1 MRTLIR
7 FVISA
12 LVLFAFL
19 IHVSGLQVS
28 GILDRIENISYDAR
42 VLLTL
47 KDTPDDK
54 VVIVNLDERSI
65 QAEGQWPWP
74 RDLIGRMVTNLFETY
89 QVRAMGFD
97 MAFPESDRTS
107 GTELI
112 DSLRTQVFADDP
124 AAAEKLAQYQFV
136 TDKDAA
142 FAEALRGHQVVLG
155 YTFKNVVPEGDVA
168 TSGVLGEPVF
178 DQATASQFDLLW
190 KQPEGYTGNVAQLQA
205 AAEHAGFFDNPT
217 ISADGVY
224 RRVPLLQEY
233 EGQVYPSL
241 ALQLTR
247 AAMGN
252 PPVELIFDPPEA
264 RGALNID
271 RVRIGPLEARVDQDL
286 AAFVPFRGGP
296 YSFNYVSATD
306 VIRGQADPAIL
317 NDAIVLL
324 GTDAPGLYDLR
335 STPAGSPFPGVEV
348 HANLVSG
355 FLENRVKQ
363 RAPYYIG
370 IEVVMMLLIGALM
383 AWLFSVLSPLAG
395 AVMLL
400 ALIGGV
406 FGLGMALW
414 EYANFIMPMGTLVV
428 YTIALY
434 LAHLLYGYLIES
446 RGKRDI
452 SRLFGQYVPPEL
464 VEEMADRPDEI
475 SMEGESRDMSVLFS
489 DVRGFTTI
497 SEKLEARELSQMMN
511 EFLTPLTGV
520 IHHHRGTIDKYMG
533 DAIMA
538 FWGAPLSDPQHATH
552 ALEAGLEMTR
562 AVRKLDEAFT
572 ARGWPTINIGV
583 GINSGE
589 MRVGNMGSEFRMAYT
604 VMGDAVNLGSRL
616 EGLTKAYGVEF
627 ICSES
632 TRLAGPSD
640 WAFRELDKVRVKGK
654 KEPVTIYEP
663 LGPKEELD
671 ADFRQDVARHRGALK
686 AFREQNWD
694 VAEREWMTLYKSPRT
709 HLLYE
714 LYLKR
719 IAVYRKSPPGADWD
733 GVFTHTSK

>member
-12 LVLFAFL
+12 LVFFAFL
-19 IHVSGLQVS
+19 IHVSELS
-28 GILDRIENISYDAR
+28 TSRILEQIENIAYDAR

-47 KDTPDDK
+47 KDRPDDK
-54 VVIVNLDERSI
+54 VVIVNLDERST
-65 QAEGQWPWP
+65 QTEGQWPWP
-74 RDLIGRMVTNLFETY
+74 RDLIGRMVEQLFSTY
-89 QVRAMGFD
+89 KVRALGFD
-97 MAFPESDRTS
+97 MAFPEADRTS
-107 GTELI
+107 GSEVI
-112 DSLRTQVFADDP
+112 DALRKQVFANDP
-124 AAAEKLAQYQFV
+124 AATEKLARFQFV
-136 TDKDAA
+136 ADKDAA
-142 FAEALRGHQVVLG
+142 FAEQLRNRNVVLG
-155 YTFKNVVPEGDVA
+155 YAFKNVVPDGDVKQA
-168 TSGVLGEPVF
+168 GEIGEPVF
-178 DQATASQFDLLW
+178 DAEVTRQFDLRW
-190 KQPEGYTGNVAQLQA
+190 REPEGVTGNVAKLEA
-205 AAEHAGFFDNPT
+205 AAAHAGFFDNPT
-217 ISADGVY
+217 VSSDGVY
-224 RRVPLLQEY
+224 RRVPLLQKY

-247 AAMGN
+247 AAIGN
-252 PPVELIFDPPEA
+252 PPVQLAFDPPEA

-271 RVRIGPLEARVDQDL
+271 KVRIGPLEARVDSEL
-286 AAFVPFRGGP
+286 AAFVPFRGRA
-296 YSFNYVSATD
+296 YSFEYVSATD
-306 VIRGQADPAIL
+306 VIRGEADAAIL
-317 NDAIVLL
+317 KDAIVLF

-335 STPAGSPFPGVEV
+335 STPAGAPFPGVEV

-355 FLENRVKQ
+355 LLEGRIKQ

-370 IEVVMMLLIGALM
+370 IEVVMMLIISALM
-383 AWLFSVLSPLAG
+383 AWLFAVLSPLAG
-395 AVMLL
+395 AVMLV
-400 ALIGGV
+400 ALVVGV
-406 FGLGMALW
+406 FALAMAMW
-414 EYANFIMPMGTLVV
+414 EYANFIMPLGTLSVFTV
-428 YTIALY
+428 ALY

-640 WAFRELDKVRVKGK
+640 WAYRELDKVRVKGK

-663 LGPKEELD
+663 LGVKESLD
-671 ADFRQDVARHRGALK
+671 PEFRQDVARHRGALK

-694 VAEREWMTLYKSPRT
+694 VAEREWALLQNSPRK

-714 LYLKR
+714 MYLKR
-719 IAVYRKSPPGADWD
+719 IAVYRQNPPGKDWD